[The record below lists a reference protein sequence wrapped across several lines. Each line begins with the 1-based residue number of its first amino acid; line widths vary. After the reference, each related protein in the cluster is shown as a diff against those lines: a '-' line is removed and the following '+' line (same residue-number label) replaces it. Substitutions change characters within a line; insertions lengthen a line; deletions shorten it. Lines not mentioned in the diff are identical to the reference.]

1 MPPHKRVFPYGDRL
15 GKTST
20 LLLDKAAIVGR
31 GTCGQGR
38 GERRRRAVSSTG
50 LRPSHGHFR
59 RPRSANSMRL
69 RSCGLRLSKAA
80 GPRPSERRPYDVWH
94 VTACLGVETTRSR
107 ASAYKTDLIPSY
119 GGRQGLCRARGVGR
133 PSRRRPAVDERRD
146 FTSDVKC
153 TGKGLSALY
162 VYLYTRAPRRASMF
176 QNVGHH
182 AICGS
187 SL

>member
-15 GKTST
+15 GRTST

-50 LRPSHGHFR
+50 LRPSHGRFL

-69 RSCGLRLSKAA
+69 RSCGLRMSKVA

-107 ASAYKTDLIPSY
+107 ALAYKTNLIPSY

-133 PSRRRPAVDERRD
+133 PSRRERPTAARPPLPLKG
-146 FTSDVKC
+146 SGL
-153 TGKGLSALY
+153 GKGLIIDTALY
-162 VYLYTRAPRRASMF
+162 RTPTSNSRCSKSKCQPSRSYKW
-176 QNVGHH
+176 
-182 AICGS
+182 
-187 SL
+187 

>member
-1 MPPHKRVFPYGDRL
+1 MSSRTHMPPHKRVFPYGDRL

-107 ASAYKTDLIPSY
+107 ASAYKTDVIPRLRWAA
-119 GGRQGLCRARGVGR
+119 GPM
-133 PSRRRPAVDERRD
+133 PSTRRRPAEQAAADVGRP
-146 FTSDVKC
+146 TSRFWSCIQDHGG
-153 TGKGLSALY
+153 GKGLKPILQSE
-162 VYLYTRAPRRASMF
+162 RATYKAY
-176 QNVGHH
+176 
-182 AICGS
+182 AA
-187 SL
+187 

>member
-1 MPPHKRVFPYGDRL
+1 MVTASAKHLRCSLTKRRSSAEALVAKVGD
-15 GKTST
+15 
-20 LLLDKAAIVGR
+20 
-31 GTCGQGR
+31 
-38 GERRRRAVSSTG
+38 ERRRRAVSSTG

-133 PSRRRPAVDERRD
+133 PSRRRPAVAQRRNVL
-146 FTSDVKC
+146 SDRTRK
-153 TGKGLSALY
+153 GKGLKF
-162 VYLYTRAPRRASMF
+162 V
-176 QNVGHH
+176 Q
-182 AICGS
+182 
-187 SL
+187 SLTPTLVSFVKLK

>member
-1 MPPHKRVFPYGDRL
+1 MYRPRRLVDMSSRTHMPPHKRVFPYGDRL

-50 LRPSHGHFR
+50 LRPSHGHFL

-133 PSRRRPAVDERRD
+133 PSRRRPAMAERTFVR
-146 FTSDVKC
+146 FKRTNP
-153 TGKGLSALY
+153 GKGLNPGEG
-162 VYLYTRAPRRASMF
+162 APMR
-176 QNVGHH
+176 H
-182 AICGS
+182 
-187 SL
+187 

>member
-1 MPPHKRVFPYGDRL
+1 MYRPRRLVDMSSRTHMPPHKRVFPYGDRL

-38 GERRRRAVSSTG
+38 GERRRRAVSYTG

-107 ASAYKTDLIPSY
+107 ASALQDRPYTKLRWAAGPMPST
-119 GGRQGLCRARGVGR
+119 R
-133 PSRRRPAVDERRD
+133 SRPAEPP
-146 FTSDVKC
+146 TA
-153 TGKGLSALY
+153 GHG
-162 VYLYTRAPRRASMF
+162 RANPSPV
-176 QNVGHH
+176 QQD
-182 AICGS
+182 
-187 SL
+187 